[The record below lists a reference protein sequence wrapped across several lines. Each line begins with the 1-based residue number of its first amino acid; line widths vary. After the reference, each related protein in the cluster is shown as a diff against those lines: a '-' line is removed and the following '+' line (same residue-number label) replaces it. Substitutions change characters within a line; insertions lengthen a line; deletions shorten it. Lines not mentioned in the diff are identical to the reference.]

1 MIIDFQKKKNE
12 KEISTE
18 DIVNAIQELNL
29 DRIIIIGEKDGI
41 LHYGWDYFDKYE
53 LLGIIEIAK
62 TKILNG
68 DGE

>member
-1 MIIDFQKKKNE
+1 MIIDFQKKKKE

-18 DIVNAIQELNL
+18 DIVNAIKELDL
-29 DRIIIIGEKDGI
+29 DRVVIIGEKNDE
-41 LHYGWDYFDKYE
+41 LFYGWNNFETGE
-53 LLGIIEIAK
+53 LIGYIEIAK